1 MKNEIWGMPC
11 AVDHKNKRVYLKCES
26 AITAMGIGALV
37 KKYYPGYKGQIIS
50 QEHLDKLA
58 HNIPKGT

>member
-1 MKNEIWGMPC
+1 MKKQFPLKHFVNQKTKE
-11 AVDHKNKRVYLKCES
+11 VYVICES
-26 AITAMGIGALV
+26 AITAMGISAFV